1 MLVGFIV
8 NPIAGMGGKVG
19 LKGTDN
25 VLKDAVARGAQPVS
39 PDRATEFLEKLKR
52 NITDERIDVITCP
65 GIMGEREAKKADF
78 PVKLLPMRIAKETT
92 AQDTKIAVDL
102 LAASDVDL
110 IVFVGGDGT
119 ARDIF
124 DAMQGCRQVPVIGVP
139 AGVKMYSG
147 IFAVSPS
154 DAVEV
159 VLSYARG
166 LARIIELEI
175 VDADEKAVRSDIF
188 ALRIHG
194 FLKGPFLPAR
204 IQGSKQVSSES
215 DDEVENQKAIGK
227 FILEQ
232 VPADA
237 TWILGPGTTVKEVA
251 ELLGIKKTILGIDV
265 YCNGKTILDVD
276 EERIL
281 NEVKDW
287 KHTWIVLSPIGR
299 QGILLG
305 RGNQQLSPKVLKRV
319 EKDHIIIAATK
330 TKLQSIDGDIL
341 RIDTGDSSINEM
353 LKGYA
358 RVVTDY
364 REWRLMRVQ

>member
-39 PDRATEFLEKLKR
+39 PERATEFLEKLKR

-65 GIMGEREAKKADF
+65 GIMGELEAKKADF
-78 PVKLLPMRIAKETT
+78 PVRLLPMRIAKETT
-92 AQDTKIAVDL
+92 AQDTKTAVDL

-119 ARDIF
+119 ARDVF
-124 DAMQGCRQVPVIGVP
+124 DAMQGCRQVPVIGIP

-166 LARIIELEI
+166 VATLMNLEI
-175 VDADEKAVRSDIF
+175 VDADEESIRNDFF

-194 FLKGPFLPAR
+194 SLKVPFLPAR
-204 IQGSKQVSSES
+204 IQGSKQMSPES
-215 DDEVENQKAIGK
+215 DDEVENQRAIGK

-237 TWILGPGTTVKEVA
+237 IWILGPGTTVKEFA
-251 ELLGIKKTILGIDV
+251 EMLGVQKTILGIDI
-265 YCNGKTILDVD
+265 YHNGKIILDVD
-276 EERIL
+276 EKTIL
-281 NEVKDW
+281 GEVTDW
-287 KHTWIVLSPIGR
+287 KHAWIVLSPIGR

-305 RGNQQLSPKVLKRV
+305 RGNQQLSPEVLKRV
-319 EKDHIIIAATK
+319 DKDHIIIAATK

>member
-39 PDRATEFLEKLKR
+39 PERATEFLEKLKR

-65 GIMGEREAKKADF
+65 GIMGEREAEKAGF
-78 PVKLLPMRIAKETT
+78 RVKLLPMRIAKETT
-92 AQDTKIAVDL
+92 AQDTKTAVDL

-119 ARDIF
+119 AKDIF
-124 DAMQGCRQVPVIGVP
+124 DALQGCRQVPVIGVP

-237 TWILGPGTTVKEVA
+237 TWILGPGTTVREVG
-251 ELLGIKKTILGIDV
+251 ELLGVKKTILGVDIR
-265 YCNGKTILDVD
+265 CNGKTIIDVD
-276 EERIL
+276 EKRIL
-281 NEVKDW
+281 KEVNDW
-287 KHTWIVLSPIGR
+287 ENTWVVLSPIGH

-305 RGNQQLSPKVLKRV
+305 RGNQQISPIILRRV
-319 EKDHIIIAATK
+319 TKERIVVAATK
-330 TKLQSIDGDIL
+330 SKLQSIEGNVL
-341 RIDTGDSSINEM
+341 RVDTGDTETDKM
-353 LKGYA
+353 LKGYI

-364 REWRLMRVQ
+364 REWRLVQVQ

>member
-1 MLVGFIV
+1 MLIGLIV
-8 NPIAGMGGKVG
+8 NPIAGMGGKVA

-25 VLKDAVARGAQPVS
+25 MLREAVARGAQPIS

-52 NITDERIDVITCP
+52 NITDEGIDLMTCP
-65 GIMGEREAKKADF
+65 GTMGEQEANKADF
-78 PVKLLPMRIAKETT
+78 PVKILPMKIGKETT
-92 AQDTKIAVDL
+92 AQDTKTAVDL
-102 LAASDVDL
+102 LAASNVDL

-124 DAMQGCRQVPVIGVP
+124 DELQGCRQVPVIGVP

-147 IFAVSPS
+147 IFAISPS

-166 LARIIELEI
+166 LAKVTELEI
-175 VDADEKAVRSDIF
+175 VDADEDAIRKDIL
-188 ALRIHG
+188 ALKIHG

-237 TWILGPGTTVKEVA
+237 IWILGPGTTVKEVA
-251 ELLGIKKTILGIDV
+251 ELLGIKKTILGVDIR
-265 YCNGKTILDVD
+265 CNGKTILDVG
-276 EERIL
+276 EKRIL
-281 NEVKDW
+281 KEVKDW
-287 KHTWIVLSPIGR
+287 KHTWMVLSPIGR

-305 RGNQQLSPKVLKRV
+305 RGNQQLSPEVLK
-319 EKDHIIIAATK
+319 HIERQHVIIAATK

-341 RIDTGDSSINEM
+341 RIDTGDPSTDEM
-353 LKGYA
+353 LQGYV